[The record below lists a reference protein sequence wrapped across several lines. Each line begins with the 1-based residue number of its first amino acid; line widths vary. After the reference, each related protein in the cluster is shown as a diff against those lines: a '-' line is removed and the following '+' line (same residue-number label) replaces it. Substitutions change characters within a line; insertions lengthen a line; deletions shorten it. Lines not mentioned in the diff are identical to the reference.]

1 MIPLVTKNL
10 FHKRFK
16 GASSQTNLK
25 SMTGIS
31 EVQTLSV
38 IKFTEIKPK

>member
-1 MIPLVTKNL
+1 MTPLVTKKL

-16 GASSQTNLK
+16 GAPSQTNLK
-25 SMTGIS
+25 SIKGIS
-31 EVQTLSV
+31 EVQTLSA